1 MDSGFI
7 PNNSQVSIVALHI
20 IHLEGFIFY
29 NVINHSNVFQLLP
42 LPILNIT
49 WYSLELQ
56 FVQQLKN

>member
-49 WYSLELQ
+49 
-56 FVQQLKN
+56 